1 MSPWRIG
8 TADTVCTTR
17 RRASAPRLSFSGAAT
32 ISAMMQG
39 FYKEVV
45 LDHYQRPRN
54 RGELENADI
63 EEHLN
68 NPLCG
73 DEVTV
78 YAKLR
83 DGKVANIRFTGRG
96 CSISQAS
103 ASMLTERLSGKDREE
118 AEAEIEAFLEMM
130 RTEEKEELGDL
141 VPLKGIIPQPR
152 PAHDACLRCPRG
164 GLVWVH
170 PPPGV
175 AANFIPDT
183 EPKIALHTDDDV
195 GANAFL
201 VARQR

>member
-141 VPLKGIIPQPR
+141 VALKGIIQTPNR
-152 PAHDACLRCPRG
+152 VRCATLAWDAFSKG
-164 GLVWVH
+164 FGNYYH
-170 PPPGV
+170 G
-175 AANFIPDT
+175 
-183 EPKIALHTDDDV
+183 
-195 GANAFL
+195 
-201 VARQR
+201 